1 MNMIKDDFI
10 PLEFDT
16 YSEAEMIDRAR
27 RFYENLNKRRTVRE
41 FSDRPIPDTVIDDVI
56 RTAGTAPSGA
66 HKQPWFFA
74 VIKDPKIKHA
84 IRVAAEKEEK
94 ENYERRFTDEWLED
108 LAIFGTDENKDYLDI
123 APALIVVFRE
133 NYKVIDGVKHKN
145 YYVHESVGIAA
156 GMLIA
161 ALHNAGL
168 ASLTHTPNPMQ
179 FLNDILGRPKSEV
192 PILLMP
198 IGYPKEGTRVPDLTR
213 LPLES
218 ISKVY

>member
-1 MNMIKDDFI
+1 MNMIKDDFV
-10 PLEFDT
+10 PLEFETFPEDVMV
-16 YSEAEMIDRAR
+16 ERAR
-27 RFYENLNKRRTVRE
+27 ALYENLNKRRTVRE
-41 FSDRPIPDTVIDDVI
+41 FSDRPIPDEVIDYAI
-56 RTAGTAPSGA
+56 HTAGTAPSGA

-74 VIKDPKIKHA
+74 VIKDPEIKHA

-108 LAIFGTDENKDYLDI
+108 LAIFGTDENKEYLDI

-133 NYKVIDGVKHKN
+133 NYKLIDGVKHKN

-161 ALHNAGL
+161 ALHNAGV
-168 ASLTHTPNPMQ
+168 ATLTHTPNPMA
-179 FLNDILGRPKSEV
+179 FLNKILDRPKSEI

-198 IGYPKEGTRVPDLTR
+198 IGYPKEGTKVPDLER
-213 LPLES
+213 LPLDS
-218 ISKVY
+218 IRKVY